1 MGEISGTSRAG
12 TIPPSCL
19 HEVFRAAEDRER
31 ATGRPVVKLHVGE
44 PYFPPPREV
53 ALAVAHAVHQG
64 RTAYTSAEGMPALRE
79 ALAVKLETE
88 NGHRTSPDRVFV
100 TPGSCQ
106 GLAALFQS
114 LANRGDE
121 LLLPELHW
129 PIHLQQVLLAGFR
142 PVFYALGPG
151 YRPRLDAI
159 RAALTPRTR
168 AVLIN
173 SPANPTGAVLGTEL
187 MEGIL
192 ELAREHDLQII
203 SDEAYEHFVYEGEH
217 VSFASL
223 EHGLPER
230 ERRVFSTFTFSKSL
244 AMTGYRL
251 GYVVTPNAVA
261 AHALRVVQEASIIGP
276 STPVQY
282 AGLTALKA
290 RDSAR
295 ENARMVLA
303 NRDRALPALREAGL
317 LGELPQGGWYAVLDL
332 DPVGVDADTFAAG
345 LLEKYDVGVAPAAG
359 FALRPV
365 LSDDGR
371 ILCADP
377 APDSRRLLRLAFC
390 GDPAELDTGVERLL
404 AHAADLRSRGGDP

>member
-1 MGEISGTSRAG
+1 MSGPAPRAA

-19 HEVFRAAEDRER
+19 HAVFRAAEERER
-31 ATGRPVVKLHVGE
+31 TTGRPVVKLHVGE

-53 ALAVAHAVHQG
+53 ALAVEQAVRDG
-64 RTAYTSAEGMPALRE
+64 RTAYTSAEGMTALRE

-88 NGHRTSPDRVFV
+88 NGHRTSAERVFV

-114 LANRGDE
+114 LARPGDE
-121 LLLPELHW
+121 LLMPELHW

-142 PVFYALGPG
+142 PVFYPLGPG
-151 YRPRLDAI
+151 YRPDPDAL
-159 RAALTPRTR
+159 RAAVTPRTR
-168 AVLIN
+168 AVLVN
-173 SPANPTGAVLGTEL
+173 SPANPTGAVLDAGTL
-187 MEGIL
+187 RAVL
-192 ELAREHDLQII
+192 DVARTHDLSVI
-203 SDEAYEHFVYEGEH
+203 SDEAYEHFVYDGEH

-223 EHGLPER
+223 ESGVPEE

-251 GYVVTPNAVA
+251 GYVVTPNETSAR
-261 AHALRVVQEASIIGP
+261 ALRVVQEASIIGP

-290 RDSAR
+290 QDAAR
-295 ENARMVLA
+295 ANARMVRA

-317 LGELPQGGWYAVLDL
+317 LAELPQGGWYAVLDIAST
-332 DPVGVDADTFAAG
+332 GVDAETFAAG
-345 LLEKYDVGVAPAAG
+345 LLDTHEVGVAPAAG

-365 LSDDGR
+365 LADDGR
-371 ILCADP
+371 VLSADP
-377 APDSRRLLRLAFC
+377 APEARTLVRLAFC
-390 GDPAELDTGVERLL
+390 GDPAELDTGVARLL
-404 AHAADLRSRGGDP
+404 AHVRTLRSRGGSP

>member
-1 MGEISGTSRAG
+1 MGRVSRAG

-19 HEVFRAAEDRER
+19 HAVFRAAEDRER

-53 ALAVAHAVHQG
+53 ALAVEHAVHEG
-64 RTAYTSAEGMPALRE
+64 RTAYTSAEGMLTLRE

-114 LANRGDE
+114 LARPGDE
-121 LLLPELHW
+121 LLMPELHW

-151 YRPRLDAI
+151 YRPSLDSL
-159 RAALTPRTR
+159 RAAVTPRTR
-168 AVLIN
+168 AVLVN
-173 SPANPTGAVLGTEL
+173 SPANPTGAVIDTES
-187 MEGIL
+187 MAAIL
-192 ELAREHDLQII
+192 ELARAHDLQIV

-223 EHGLPER
+223 ESGVPEE
-230 ERRVFSTFTFSKSL
+230 ERRIFSTFTFSKSL

-251 GYVVTPNAVA
+251 GYVVTPNEAA

-290 RDSAR
+290 EDSAR
-295 ENARMVLA
+295 ANARMVRA

-317 LGELPQGGWYAVLDL
+317 LAELPQGGWYAVID
-332 DPVGVDADTFAAG
+332 VGSTGVDAETFAAS
-345 LLEKYDVGVAPAAG
+345 LLEAHEVGVAPAAG

-365 LSDDGR
+365 LADDGR
-371 ILCADP
+371 VLSADP
-377 APDSRRLLRLAFC
+377 APEARTLVRLAFC
-390 GDPAELDTGVERLL
+390 GDPDELDTGVARLL
-404 AHAADLRSRGGDP
+404 AHTRALRSRGGSP